1 LSLLL
6 EYEMERL
13 ENLKKVDFEI
23 AELIHQEAQN
33 EVYNLNMIA
42 SENMVSQAVLEA
54 QGCLM
59 TNKYA
64 EGYPYKR
71 YYGGCRFVDQAEELA
86 RLRAKE
92 LFGAEH
98 VNVQPHS
105 GSQANMSVY
114 MAMLKPGDKIMGL
127 SLCSGGHL
135 THGSKVNFSG
145 IVYNGVAYQVNRQTQ
160 RFDFDELLK
169 IAKEHRP
176 KMIVCGA
183 SAYPRIIEFDKFKEI
198 ASEIGAYLLADIA
211 HIAGLIA
218 AKLHPDPI
226 PYCDFVTT
234 TTHKTLKGPRGGMI
248 MCKKEYAGL
257 IDKTIFP
264 GIQGGPLMHIIAAK
278 AVCFKEALTP
288 EFRIYQKQIILNA
301 KTLAE
306 ELINLG
312 FDLVSGGTDTH
323 LLLIDLTS
331 KGLTGQEAEKA
342 LEKAGI
348 IVNKNTIPF
357 DTKPAM
363 VTSGIRLGTPA
374 LTARGMREKEMHQIA
389 HFIEEVLS
397 HIGKEEIY
405 AQVREKTKRLCS
417 KFLIYE
423 ELL

>member
-1 LSLLL
+1 M
-6 EYEMERL
+6 EML
-13 ENLKKVDFEI
+13 ENLKKVDIEI
-23 AELIHQEAQN
+23 AKIIHQEAKN

-42 SENMVSQAVLEA
+42 SENMVSAAVLEA
-54 QGCLM
+54 QGSLL

-64 EGYPYKR
+64 EGYPEKR

-86 RLRAKE
+86 RSRAKE

-98 VNVQPHS
+98 INVQPHS
-105 GSQANMSVY
+105 GSQANMAVY

-127 SLCSGGHL
+127 SLCCGGHL

-145 IVYNGVAYQVNRQTQ
+145 ITYNAVAYKVNRQTQ

-169 IAKEHRP
+169 IAKKHRP

-198 ASEIGAYLLADIA
+198 ASEVGAYLLADIA
-211 HIAGLIA
+211 HIAGLVA
-218 AKLHPDPI
+218 AKLHPDPV

-248 MCKKEYAGL
+248 MCKKEYAEL
-257 IDKTIFP
+257 MDKTIFP

-278 AVCFKEALTP
+278 AVCFKEALRP
-288 EFRIYQKQIILNA
+288 EFKIYQKQIILNA
-301 KTLAE
+301 KTLAQD
-306 ELINLG
+306 LIHLG

-323 LLLIDLTS
+323 LILIDLTS
-331 KGLTGQEAEKA
+331 KGITGQEAEKA

-357 DTKPAM
+357 DPKPAM

-374 LTARGMREKEMHQIA
+374 LTARGMKEKEMHQIA
-389 HFIEEVLS
+389 QWIAKVLS
-397 HIGKEEIY
+397 NIGKEKIY
-405 AQVREKTKRLCS
+405 AQVRTKTKELCN
-417 KFLIYE
+417 KFLMYE

>member
-1 LSLLL
+1 MSLLL

>member
-1 LSLLL
+1 
-6 EYEMERL
+6 
-13 ENLKKVDFEI
+13 
-23 AELIHQEAQN
+23 
-33 EVYNLNMIA
+33 MIA
-42 SENMVSQAVLEA
+42 FENMVSRAVLEA

-71 YYGGCRFVDQAEELA
+71 YYGGCSFVDRTEELA
-86 RLRAKE
+86 ILRAKE

-105 GSQANMSVY
+105 GSQANMAVY

-127 SLCSGGHL
+127 SLCCGGHL

-145 IVYNGVAYQVNRQTQ
+145 FVYNAVAYKVNRQTHT
-160 RFDFDELLK
+160 FDFDELLK
-169 IAKEHRP
+169 IAKEQKP
-176 KMIVCGA
+176 KMIVYGA

-198 ASEIGAYLLADIA
+198 ASEVGAYLLADIA
-211 HIAGLIA
+211 HIAGLVA

-248 MCKKEYAGL
+248 MCKKEYANL

-278 AVCFKEALTP
+278 AVCFKEAMSTQ
-288 EFRIYQKQIILNA
+288 FKTYQKQIILNA
-301 KTLAE
+301 KALAQ
-306 ELINLG
+306 ELISLG
-312 FDLVSGGTDTH
+312 FELISGGTDTH
-323 LLLIDLTS
+323 LLLVDLTS
-331 KGLTGQEAEKA
+331 KGITGQEAEKA

-357 DTKPAM
+357 DTKSAV
-363 VTSGIRLGTPA
+363 VTSGIRIGT
-374 LTARGMREKEMHQIA
+374 TGFDFKRNE
-389 HFIEEVLS
+389 
-397 HIGKEEIY
+397 GKRNATNCTIY
-405 AQVREKTKRLCS
+405 RTSYQ
-417 KFLIYE
+417 
-423 ELL
+423 

>member
-1 LSLLL
+1 
-6 EYEMERL
+6 MEKL
-13 ENLKKVDFEI
+13 ENLKKVDIEI
-23 AELIHQEAQN
+23 AELIHQEAKS

-42 SENMVSQAVLEA
+42 SENMVSSAVLEA

-64 EGYPYKR
+64 EGYPDKR
-71 YYGGCRFVDQAEELA
+71 YYGGCKFVDRVEELA

-105 GSQANMSVY
+105 GSQANMAVY

-127 SLCSGGHL
+127 SLCCGGHL

-145 IVYNGVAYQVNRQTQ
+145 IVYNTVVYKVNRQSHL
-160 RFDFDELLK
+160 FDFDELLK
-169 IAKEHRP
+169 IAKEYRP

-183 SAYPRIIEFDKFKEI
+183 SAYPRIIEFDRFKEI

-211 HIAGLIA
+211 HIAGLVA

-248 MCKKEYAGL
+248 MCKKEYAEL

-278 AVCFKEALTP
+278 AVCFQEALTP
-288 EFRIYQKQIILNA
+288 AFNLYQKQIILNA

-306 ELINLG
+306 ELIKLG
-312 FDLVSGGTDTH
+312 FDLISGGTDTH

-331 KGLTGQEAEKA
+331 KGITGQEAERA
-342 LEKAGI
+342 LEKVGI

-357 DTKPAM
+357 DTKSAV

-374 LTARGMREKEMHQIA
+374 LTARGMKEKEMQQIA
-389 HFIEEVLS
+389 QFIAEVLS
-397 HIGKEEIY
+397 NIGNEEVY
-405 AQVREKTKRLCS
+405 AQIRCKTNEMCS
-417 KFLIYE
+417 QFLMYE
-423 ELL
+423 DLL

>member
-1 LSLLL
+1 
-6 EYEMERL
+6 MRNTL
-13 ENLKKVDFEI
+13 ENLMQVDSEI
-23 AELIHQEAQN
+23 GELIYQEAKN

-71 YYGGCRFVDQAEELA
+71 YYGGCSFVDRAEELA
-86 RLRAKE
+86 ILRAKK

-105 GSQANMSVY
+105 GSQANMAVY
-114 MAMLKPGDKIMGL
+114 MAVLKPGDKIMGL
-127 SLCSGGHL
+127 SLCCGGHL

-145 IVYNGVAYQVNRQTQ
+145 IVYDAVSYKVNRQTHL
-160 RFDFDELLK
+160 FDFDEILK
-169 IAKEHRP
+169 IAKEQKP
-176 KMIVCGA
+176 KMIICGA

-198 ASEIGAYLLADIA
+198 ASSVGAYLLADIA
-211 HIAGLIA
+211 HIAGLVA

-226 PYCDFVTT
+226 PYCDFVTA

-248 MCKKEYAGL
+248 MCKQEYADL

-264 GIQGGPLMHIIAAK
+264 GIQGGPFMHIIAAK
-278 AVCFKEALTP
+278 AVCFKEAMS
-288 EFRIYQKQIILNA
+288 EHFIAYQKQIVSNA
-301 KTLAE
+301 KTLAK

-312 FDLVSGGTDTH
+312 FEIVSGGTDTH
-323 LLLIDLTS
+323 LLLVDLTS
-331 KGLTGQEAEKA
+331 KGVTGQEAEKA

-357 DTKPAM
+357 DTKSAV
-363 VTSGIRLGTPA
+363 VTSGIRIGTPA
-374 LTARGMREKEMHQIA
+374 LTARGMKEKEMEYIA
-389 HFIEEVLS
+389 YLIAEVIS
-397 HIGKEEIY
+397 NIGKEEVY
-405 AQVREKTKRLCS
+405 AHVREKTKQLCS
-417 KFLIYE
+417 KFLMYKD
-423 ELL
+423 LL

>member
-1 LSLLL
+1 
-6 EYEMERL
+6 MKKPL
-13 ENLKKVDFEI
+13 ENLEKVDMEI
-23 AELIHQEAQN
+23 AQLIYQEAKN

-42 SENMVSQAVLEA
+42 SENMVSEAVLEA

-64 EGYPYKR
+64 EGYPYRR
-71 YYGGCRFVDQAEELA
+71 YYGGCSFVDRAEELA
-86 RLRAKE
+86 ILRAKE

-105 GSQANMSVY
+105 GSQANMAVY

-127 SLCSGGHL
+127 SLCCGGHL

-145 IVYNGVAYQVNRQTQ
+145 IVYNTVAYKVNKQTQ
-160 RFDFDELLK
+160 LIDFDELMK
-169 IAKEHRP
+169 IAKEEKP
-176 KMIVCGA
+176 KLIVCGA
-183 SAYPRIIEFDKFKEI
+183 SAYPRIIEFDKFRVL
-198 ASEIGAYLLADIA
+198 ADSIGAYLLADIA
-211 HIAGLIA
+211 HIAGLVA

-226 PYCDFVTT
+226 VYCDFVTT

-248 MCKKEYAGL
+248 MCKKEYADL

-278 AVCFKEALTP
+278 AVCFKEALSP
-288 EFRIYQKQIILNA
+288 AFKMYQQQILLNA
-301 KTLAE
+301 KTLAK
-306 ELINLG
+306 ELMSLG

-331 KGLTGQEAEKA
+331 KGITGQQAEKA
-342 LEKAGI
+342 LEQAGI

-357 DTKPAM
+357 ETKSAM
-363 VTSGIRLGTPA
+363 VTSGIRLGTPS
-374 LTARGMREKEMHQIA
+374 LTARGMKEEQMRQIA
-389 HFIEEVLS
+389 SFIAEVIQN
-397 HIGKEEIY
+397 IGKENVIKT
-405 AQVREKTKRLCS
+405 VREKTMELCS
-417 KFLIYE
+417 KFLIYK

>member
-1 LSLLL
+1 
-6 EYEMERL
+6 M
-13 ENLKKVDFEI
+13 ENLKKVDPEI
-23 AELIHQEAQN
+23 AELIHQEARN

-42 SENMVSQAVLEA
+42 SENMVSEAVLEA

-71 YYGGCRFVDQAEELA
+71 YYGGCSFVDKAEELA
-86 RLRAKE
+86 ILRAKE

-105 GSQANMSVY
+105 GSQANMAVY

-127 SLCSGGHL
+127 SLCCGGHL
-135 THGSKVNFSG
+135 THGSKVSFSG
-145 IVYNGVAYQVNRQTQ
+145 IVYNAATYKVNRQTQ
-160 RFDFDELLK
+160 VFDFDELLK
-169 IAKEHRP
+169 IAREHHP
-176 KMIVCGA
+176 KMIICGA
-183 SAYPRIIEFDKFKEI
+183 SAYPRIIEFAQFKQI
-198 ASEIGAYLLADIA
+198 ASEVGAYLLADIA

-248 MCKKEYAGL
+248 MCKSEYANL

-278 AVCFKEALTP
+278 AVCFKEALTD
-288 EFRIYQKQIILNA
+288 EFRVYQSQILLNA
-301 KTLAE
+301 KVLAS
-306 ELINLG
+306 ELIKHG
-312 FDLVSGGTDTH
+312 FNLVSGGTDTH
-323 LLLIDLTS
+323 LLLIDLNS
-331 KGLTGQEAEKA
+331 KGITGNEAEKA

-357 DTKPAM
+357 DTKTAM
-363 VTSGIRLGTPA
+363 VTSGIRLGTPT
-374 LTARGMREKEMHQIA
+374 LTARGMKEEQMQQIA
-389 HFIEEVLS
+389 HLISQVLNNIGNEVV
-397 HIGKEEIY
+397 Y
-405 AQVREKTKRLCS
+405 ARVRAETQELCS
-417 KFLIYE
+417 NFLMYE

>member
-1 LSLLL
+1 
-6 EYEMERL
+6 MENKL
-13 ENLKKVDFEI
+13 ENLKKIDPEI
-23 AELIHQEAQN
+23 AELIHQEARN

-42 SENMVSQAVLEA
+42 SENMVSEAVLEA

-71 YYGGCRFVDQAEELA
+71 YYGGCSFVDKAEELA
-86 RLRAKE
+86 ILRAKE

-105 GSQANMSVY
+105 GSQANMAVY

-127 SLCSGGHL
+127 SLCCGGHL
-135 THGSKVNFSG
+135 THGSKVSFSG
-145 IVYNGVAYQVNRQTQ
+145 IVYNAVSYKVNRQTQ
-160 RFDFDELLK
+160 VFDFDELLK
-169 IAKEHRP
+169 IAREHRP

-183 SAYPRIIEFDKFKEI
+183 SAYPRIIEFDKFRQI
-198 ASEIGAYLLADIA
+198 AAEVGAYLLADIA
-211 HIAGLIA
+211 HIAGLVA

-226 PYCDFVTT
+226 PCCDFVTT

-248 MCKKEYAGL
+248 MCKKEYADL

-278 AVCFKEALTP
+278 AVCFKEALSP
-288 EFRIYQKQIILNA
+288 QFKMYQKQIILNA
-301 KTLAE
+301 GALAK
-306 ELINLG
+306 ELISLG
-312 FDLVSGGTDTH
+312 FNLTSGGTDTH
-323 LLLIDLTS
+323 LLLVNLSS
-331 KGLTGQEAEKA
+331 KEITGQQAEKA
-342 LEKAGI
+342 LEQAGI

-357 DTKPAM
+357 ETKSAT

-374 LTARGMREKEMHQIA
+374 LTARGMKENQMRQIA
-389 HFIEEVLS
+389 YLISQVINNPGNEAVYRSVRAET
-397 HIGKEEIY
+397 KE
-405 AQVREKTKRLCS
+405 LCS
-417 KFLIYE
+417 KFLMYE

>member
-1 LSLLL
+1 
-6 EYEMERL
+6 M
-13 ENLKKVDFEI
+13 ENLKKVDPEI
-23 AELIHQEAQN
+23 AELIHQEARN

-42 SENMVSQAVLEA
+42 SENMVSEAVLEA

-71 YYGGCRFVDQAEELA
+71 YYGGCSFVDRAEELA
-86 RLRAKE
+86 ILRAKE

-105 GSQANMSVY
+105 GSQANMAVY

-127 SLCSGGHL
+127 SLCCGGHL

-145 IVYNGVAYQVNRQTQ
+145 IVYDAIAYKVNRQTQ
-160 RFDFDELLK
+160 VFDFDELLK
-169 IAKEHRP
+169 IAREHRP

-183 SAYPRIIEFDKFKEI
+183 SAYPRTIEFDKFRQI
-198 ASEIGAYLLADIA
+198 ASEVGAYLLADIA

-248 MCKKEYAGL
+248 MCKKEYANL

-278 AVCFKEALTP
+278 AVCFKEALTD
-288 EFRIYQKQIILNA
+288 EFRKYQAQILLNT
-301 KTLAE
+301 KVLAS
-306 ELINLG
+306 ELIKHG
-312 FDLVSGGTDTH
+312 FNLVSGGTDTH
-323 LLLIDLTS
+323 LLLIDLNS
-331 KGLTGQEAEKA
+331 KGITGQEAEKA

-357 DTKPAM
+357 DTKTPM
-363 VTSGIRLGTPA
+363 VTSGIRLGTPTF
-374 LTARGMREKEMHQIA
+374 TARGMKEEHLQQVACFIA
-389 HFIEEVLS
+389 EVLNN
-397 HIGKEEIY
+397 IGKEEVY
-405 AQVREKTKRLCS
+405 AQVRVKTKELCS
-417 KFLIYE
+417 KFLMYE
-423 ELL
+423 DLL

>member
-1 LSLLL
+1 
-6 EYEMERL
+6 MEKL
-13 ENLKKVDFEI
+13 ENLKKVDIEI
-23 AELIHQEAQN
+23 AELIHQEAKN

-42 SENMVSQAVLEA
+42 SENMVSPAVLEA

-64 EGYPYKR
+64 EGYPSRR
-71 YYGGCRFVDQAEELA
+71 YYGGCRFVDRVEELA
-86 RLRAKE
+86 ILRAKE

-105 GSQANMSVY
+105 GSQANMAVY

-127 SLCSGGHL
+127 SLSCGGHL

-145 IVYNGVAYQVNRQTQ
+145 MVYNAVSYKVHRQSHI
-160 RFDFDELLK
+160 FDFDELLE

-176 KMIVCGA
+176 KMIVCGG
-183 SAYPRIIEFDKFKEI
+183 SAYPRIIEFKRFKAI
-198 ASEIGAYLLADIA
+198 ASEVGAYLLADIA

-234 TTHKTLKGPRGGMI
+234 TTHKTLRGPRGGII
-248 MCKKEYAGL
+248 MCKKEYAQL

-288 EFRIYQKQIILNA
+288 EFKIYQRQIILNA
-301 KTLAE
+301 KALAE
-306 ELINLG
+306 ELIKLG

-323 LLLIDLTS
+323 LLLINLTS
-331 KGLTGQEAEKA
+331 KGITGQEAEKA
-342 LEKAGI
+342 LEKVGI

-357 DTKPAM
+357 DTKSAG
-363 VTSGIRLGTPA
+363 VTSGIRLGTPT
-374 LTARGMREKEMHQIA
+374 LTTRGMKEREMRQIA
-389 HFIEEVLS
+389 QFIADVLSNIGNEEV
-397 HIGKEEIY
+397 Y
-405 AQVREKTKRLCS
+405 ARVRDKTKQMCS
-417 KFLIYE
+417 QFLMYE
-423 ELL
+423 DFLKS

>member
-1 LSLLL
+1 
-6 EYEMERL
+6 MRNIL
-13 ENLKKVDFEI
+13 ENLKNVDPEI
-23 AELIHQEAQN
+23 AELIHQEAKN

-42 SENMVSQAVLEA
+42 SENMVSNAVLEA

-71 YYGGCRFVDQAEELA
+71 YYGGCSFVDRVEELA
-86 RLRAKE
+86 ILRAKE

-105 GSQANMSVY
+105 GSQANMAVY

-127 SLCSGGHL
+127 SLCCGGHL

-145 IVYNGVAYQVNRQTQ
+145 IVYEAVAYKVNHQTQ
-160 RFDFDELLK
+160 VFDFDELLK
-169 IAKEHRP
+169 IAKVHRP

-183 SAYPRIIEFDKFKEI
+183 SAYPRTIEFDKFRQI
-198 ASEIGAYLLADIA
+198 ASEVGAYLLADIA
-211 HIAGLIA
+211 HIAGLVA

-248 MCKKEYAGL
+248 MCKKEYANL

-278 AVCFKEALTP
+278 AVCFKEALTD
-288 EFRIYQKQIILNA
+288 EFKAYQAQILLNT
-301 KTLAE
+301 KVLAA
-306 ELINLG
+306 ELIKHG
-312 FDLVSGGTDTH
+312 FNLVSGGTDTH
-323 LLLIDLTS
+323 LLLIDLNS
-331 KGLTGQEAEKA
+331 KGITGQEAEKA

-357 DTKPAM
+357 DTKTAM
-363 VTSGIRLGTPA
+363 ITSGIRLGTPT
-374 LTARGMREKEMHQIA
+374 LTARGMKEEHLQQIA
-389 HFIEEVLS
+389 YLITEVLNN
-397 HIGKEEIY
+397 IGQENIY
-405 AQVREKTKRLCS
+405 AQVKAKTKELCS
-417 KFLIYE
+417 KFLMYE

>member
-1 LSLLL
+1 
-6 EYEMERL
+6 MKNTL
-13 ENLKKVDFEI
+13 ENLRQVDSEI
-23 AELIHQEAQN
+23 AELICQEAKN

-42 SENMVSQAVLEA
+42 SENMVSQAILEA

-64 EGYPYKR
+64 EGYPYRR
-71 YYGGCRFVDQAEELA
+71 YYGGCSFVDRAEELA
-86 RLRAKE
+86 ILRAKE

-105 GSQANMSVY
+105 GSQANMAVY

-127 SLCSGGHL
+127 SLCCGGHL
-135 THGSKVNFSG
+135 THGSKVSFSG
-145 IVYNGVAYQVNRQTQ
+145 IIYNAVTYKVNRQTHL
-160 RFDFDELLK
+160 FDFGELLK
-169 IAKEHRP
+169 IAKEEKP

-183 SAYPRIIEFDKFKEI
+183 SAYSRTIEFDKFKEI
-198 ASEIGAYLLADIA
+198 ASEVGAYLLADIA

-226 PYCDFVTT
+226 PHCDFVTT

-248 MCKKEYAGL
+248 MCKGKYANL
-257 IDKTIFP
+257 IDKIVFP

-278 AVCFKEALTP
+278 AVCFKEAMTP
-288 EFRIYQKQIILNA
+288 QFKMYQKQVLLNA
-301 KTLAE
+301 KTLAK

-323 LLLIDLTS
+323 LILVDLTS
-331 KGLTGQEAEKA
+331 KGITGQEAEKA

-357 DTKPAM
+357 DTKSAV
-363 VTSGIRLGTPA
+363 VTSGIRIGTPA
-374 LTARGMREKEMHQIA
+374 LTARGMKEKQMQEIA
-389 HFIEEVLS
+389 QFIGEVISNIGEEEV
-397 HIGKEEIY
+397 Y
-405 AQVREKTKRLCS
+405 ARVRTKTKELCS
-417 KFLIYE
+417 KFLMYE
-423 ELL
+423 DLL